1 MIAVDRLVGVDDTI
15 ASALFNVGIFT
26 TRDLLKRAS
35 TRDGRRAI
43 SIVTGIDEERILEW
57 VHMADLMR
65 INGIGPLYA
74 KLLIDANVRTIKE
87 LAHSNDRDLYLRVA
101 HANRRLNLVKKIP
114 TILQIRD
121 WIRQARR
128 MSSTVMV

>member
-1 MIAVDRLVGVDDTI
+1 MMAVDKLVGVDDNI
-15 ASALFNVGIFT
+15 ATALFNVGIFT

-35 TRDGRRAI
+35 TKDGRRAI
-43 SIVTGIDEERILEW
+43 SIVTGIGEDRLLEW
-57 VHMADLMR
+57 VYMADLMR

-74 KLLIDANVRTIKE
+74 KLLIDAGIKSIPE
-87 LAHSNDRDLYLRVA
+87 LARSNDRDIYLRVA
-101 HANRRLNLVKKIP
+101 RANARLRLVKKVP

-128 MSSTVMV
+128 VGSKVSI